1 MRIVAGKYKGRTLY
15 GFDGTDIRPTSD
27 MARESLFNILQT
39 RIAGANFLDLF
50 CGSGAVGIEALSRGV
65 SWVTFNDLDAYSAK
79 LTQKNLEKVGATD
92 YDLRRGDGVDFLR
105 RTDKKYDIIFID
117 PPYKSDLG
125 ERALKEVQNAL
136 SEDGIVIYENEKPFE
151 GVIDGLSIYD
161 ERKYGRARLT
171 FFKREK

>member
-1 MRIVAGKYKGRTLY
+1 
-15 GFDGTDIRPTSD
+15 
-27 MARESLFNILQT
+27 
-39 RIAGANFLDLF
+39 
-50 CGSGAVGIEALSRGV
+50 LSRGAN
-65 SWVTFNDLDAYSAK
+65 WVTFNDLDAYSAK